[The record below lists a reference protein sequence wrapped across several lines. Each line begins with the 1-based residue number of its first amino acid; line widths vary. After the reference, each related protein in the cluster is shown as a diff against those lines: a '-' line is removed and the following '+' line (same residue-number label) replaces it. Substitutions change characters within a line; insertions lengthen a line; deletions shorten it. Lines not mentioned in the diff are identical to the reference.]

1 MFKKLLLLVLL
12 SFINQISFGQNVE
25 LFTQWNGRYDFTF
38 VGNTMNI
45 AENNP
50 SNFLVTNTSSS
61 ANLNLNPDDTI
72 VAAYLYWAGS
82 GDGDFDVLL
91 NGIAT
96 TPDRTF
102 GLTQLSAG
110 LTLTYFSA
118 FKDIT
123 SYVQSTGNGTYT
135 LSELDISPFELLHYQ
150 RKTNFAGW
158 AILLVYEN
166 PNLPLNQ
173 LNIYDGLQ
181 GVPTALTI
189 TLDNLNIL
197 DNSGATAGFIAWE
210 GDLGLATENFYI
222 NNQVLSNA
230 LNPFNN
236 VFNGTNSILGIG
248 SGNYYNMD
256 LDIYDIENYISIGQT
271 DIEIELTSSQDFIM
285 INTVV
290 TKVNSQLPDATIII
304 DDYTTSCNEG
314 AITVD
319 FTVQNVNSTEILPAN
334 TPIGFYIGS
343 ELIGSSLTLNDI
355 PIGGSESGSILLSLP
370 PNTPEVFTLTAFVD
384 DLTIITELVETN
396 NTFEIEVTQWLSPSF
411 NSLNNLISCNLGL
424 TSGLFDFSNY
434 EFFVTDNPDL
444 DVAFFESF
452 EDAELNTNEL
462 FNTSNYLATSTPKDI
477 FIRIENEF
485 GCYSIT
491 SFQLLTENCPPTIY
505 NAVSANEDGM
515 NDEFF
520 IDGLRDI
527 FVNFKLE
534 VYNRWGK
541 LLWVGD
547 NSKPFWKGYVE
558 EGIGHKEAPE
568 GTYFYIL
575 YLNDSD
581 YPEALTGYL
590 YITR

>member
-1 MFKKLLLLVLL
+1 MTLGQDISLYT
-12 SFINQISFGQNVE
+12 QI
-25 LFTQWNGRYDFTF
+25 NGRYDFTF
-38 VGNTMNI
+38 VGNTLNTN
-45 AENNP
+45 ENSFMSTP
-50 SNFLVTNTSSS
+50 TILTSSS
-61 ANLNLNPDDTI
+61 ADLNLASDDI
-72 VAAYLYWAGS
+72 IERAYLYWAGC
-82 GDGDFDVLL
+82 GTGDFDVIL
-91 NGIAT
+91 NGVPITAE
-96 TPDRTF
+96 RTF
-102 GLTQLSAG
+102 SIIQTSSGWPH
-110 LTLTYFSA
+110 FSA
-118 FKDIT
+118 FADIT
-123 SYVQSTGNGTYT
+123 SQIQATGNGTYT
-135 LSELDISPFELLHYQ
+135 LSELDVTSFINQYFQ
-150 RKTNFAGW
+150 NRTNFAGW
-158 AILLVYEN
+158 AILVVYEN
-166 PNLPLNQ
+166 SSLPLNQ

-181 GVPTALTI
+181 AVPNSIDI
-189 TLDNLNIL
+189 TLDSLNVI
-197 DNSGATAGFIAWE
+197 DDVGAKIGFIAWE
-210 GDLGLATENFYI
+210 GDVGIANGETLQI
-222 NNQVLSNA
+222 NGSILSNPP
-230 LNPFNN
+230 LNPSNNAFNS
-236 VFNGTNSILGIG
+236 TNSVTG
-248 SGNYYNMD
+248 STTLYNMD
-256 LDIYDIENYISIGQT
+256 LDIYDIQNNINIGDSEAQIS
-271 DIEIELTSSQDFIM
+271 LASNQDYVM
-285 INTVV
+285 INAII
-290 TKVNSQLPDATIII
+290 TKLNSQLPDATVIV
-304 DDYTTSCNEG
+304 DDYSTSCDSG
-314 AITVD
+314 VVSLDYTIY
-319 FTVQNVNSTEILPAN
+319 NVNSTEVLLAN
-334 TPIGFYIGS
+334 TPIGFYIDGV
-343 ELIGSSLTLNDI
+343 LIGSSMTMNEI
-355 PIGGSESGSILLSLP
+355 PIGGSESGTISLTLPANLSDL
-370 PNTPEVFTLTAFVD
+370 FTITAFVD
-384 DLTIITELVETN
+384 HTNFETELVETN
-396 NTFEIEVTQWLSPSF
+396 NTFDVEITQLVSPSF
-411 NSLNNLISCNLGL
+411 NPLDNILTCNLGL

-575 YLNDSD
+575 YLNDPD